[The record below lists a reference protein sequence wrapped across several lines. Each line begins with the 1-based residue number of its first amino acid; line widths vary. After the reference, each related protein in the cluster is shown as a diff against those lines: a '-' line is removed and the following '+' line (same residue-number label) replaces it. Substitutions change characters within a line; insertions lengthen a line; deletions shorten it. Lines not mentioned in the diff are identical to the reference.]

1 MWNYSETVF
10 SLPGPCLFNWQRRT
24 VMRETIKIGIWN
36 GIGNYSRLLEY
47 SRAKAMLI
55 SNTAGWDGKGYQ
67 YRHED

>member
-1 MWNYSETVF
+1 
-10 SLPGPCLFNWQRRT
+10 
-24 VMRETIKIGIWN
+24 MRETIEIGIWN